1 MSHVATPETPT
12 EATTGQTPRT
22 ATATKEDNVS
32 AQPLLRLEDV
42 SVSIGSKVL
51 VENVDWQVMPGQAV
65 GLVGESGSGKS
76 VTLRSVLGLLPSTAK
91 TTGRILF
98 EGEDVLRFS
107 KRRRSDWWGDEVAS
121 VFQDPRT
128 HVNPVHTIGDFLT
141 EALRLRRRVSRR
153 QAEDTAVEWL
163 ENVRIP
169 RARAVLGQLPGELSG
184 GMLQRV
190 TIAAAMMTGPK
201 LLFADEITTALDV
214 TTQEE
219 VMAILDEIRHE
230 LGLAMVFVTHDLDLA
245 GAVCSELVVMRHGH
259 IVEKIASEDV
269 YDHAKDEYTQMLI
282 SARSA
287 FTEVEETGEMPDD
300 DGLGEP
306 ESVASALKMVD
317 GGDATLAVL
326 EQERA
331 GAEGATGA
339 ATQASDAAESARGV
353 GHNNDEE
360 A

>member
-1 MSHVATPETPT
+1 M
-12 EATTGQTPRT
+12 TTT
-22 ATATKEDNVS
+22 S
-32 AQPLLRLEDV
+32 PLLRLDDV
-42 SVSIGSKVL
+42 SVDIGQKNL
-51 VENVDWQVMPGQAV
+51 VENVSWSVMPGQAV

-76 VTLRSVLGLLPSTAK
+76 VSLRAVLGLLPSTAT

-98 EGEDVLRFS
+98 EDQDVLKFS
-107 KRRRSDWWGDEVAS
+107 KRRRTQWWGDEVAS

-141 EALRLRRRVSRR
+141 EALRLRRRISRR
-153 QAEDTAVEWL
+153 AAEAKAVEWL

-169 RARAVLGQLPGELSG
+169 RARAVLRQLPGELSG

-245 GAVCSELVVMRHGH
+245 GAVCSELVVMRSGH

-269 YDHAKDEYTQMLI
+269 YEHAKDDYTKVLVT
-282 SARSA
+282 ARQA
-287 FTEVEETGEMPDD
+287 FTRVEETGVMPDD
-300 DGLGEP
+300 AAPGAADTVTAALHQ
-306 ESVASALKMVD
+306 VA
-317 GGDATLAVL
+317 GGDATLAAL
-326 EQERA
+326 AAQRA
-331 GAEGATGA
+331 AEGGPA
-339 ATQASDAAESARGV
+339 APGREPDV
-353 GHNNDEE
+353 GHGKEE
-360 A
+360 S

>member
-1 MSHVATPETPT
+1 MSHVATTPQQDGT
-12 EATTGQTPRT
+12 
-22 ATATKEDNVS
+22 
-32 AQPLLRLEDV
+32 QPLLKLEDV
-42 SVSIGSKVL
+42 CVSVGPKTL
-51 VENVDWQVMPGQAV
+51 VENVNWQVMPGQAV

-76 VTLRSVLGLLPSTAK
+76 VTLRSVLGRLPSTAT

-107 KRRRSDWWGDEVAS
+107 KRRRTDWWGDEVAS

-128 HVNPVHTIGDFLT
+128 HVNPVRTVGDFLT
-141 EALRLRRRVSRR
+141 EALRLRRRMSRKK
-153 QAEDTAVEWL
+153 AEEKAVEWL

-184 GMLQRV
+184 GSLQRV

-219 VMAILDEIRHE
+219 VKAILDEIRHE

-245 GAVCSELVVMRHGH
+245 GAVCSDLVVMRQGH
-259 IVEKIASEDV
+259 IVEKIAAADV
-269 YDHAKDEYTQMLI
+269 YDHAKDDYTKMLI

-287 FTEVEETGEMPDD
+287 FTEVEETGELPDD
-300 DGLGEP
+300 ALGEP
-306 ESVASALKMVD
+306 ESVTSALRMVD
-317 GGDATLAVL
+317 GGEATLA
-326 EQERA
+326 A
-331 GAEGATGA
+331 IAAEHAAEAAHGA
-339 ATQASDAAESARGV
+339 AGTDPATVV
-353 GHNNDEE
+353 GHQKNEE

>member
-1 MSHVATPETPT
+1 MSHVATNPQSQHSQPSAQSRQAPQNNT
-12 EATTGQTPRT
+12 
-22 ATATKEDNVS
+22 
-32 AQPLLRLEDV
+32 AQPLLKLEDV
-42 SVSIGSKVL
+42 SVSIGPKTL
-51 VENVDWQVMPGQAV
+51 VENVNWQVMPGQAV

-76 VTLRSVLGLLPSTAK
+76 VTLRSVLGLLPGHAK
-91 TTGRILF
+91 TNGRILF
-98 EGEDVLRFS
+98 EDEDVLRFS
-107 KRRRSDWWGDEVAS
+107 KRRRTEWWGDEVAS

-141 EALRLRRRVSRR
+141 EALRLRKRMSRR
-153 QAEDTAVEWL
+153 KAEAKAVEWL

-245 GAVCSELVVMRHGH
+245 GAVCSELVVMRQGH

-269 YDHAKDEYTQMLI
+269 YDHAEDEYTKMLI

-287 FTEVEETGEMPDD
+287 FTQVEETGEMPDD
-300 DGLGEP
+300 DLGEP
-306 ESVASALKMVD
+306 ESVTSALRMVE
-317 GGDATLAVL
+317 GGDATLAAIA
-326 EQERA
+326 EDRA
-331 GAEGATGA
+331 AEAAPDGA
-339 ATQASDAAESARGV
+339 ADVAVGADPATAV
-353 GHNNDEE
+353 GHEKNEE